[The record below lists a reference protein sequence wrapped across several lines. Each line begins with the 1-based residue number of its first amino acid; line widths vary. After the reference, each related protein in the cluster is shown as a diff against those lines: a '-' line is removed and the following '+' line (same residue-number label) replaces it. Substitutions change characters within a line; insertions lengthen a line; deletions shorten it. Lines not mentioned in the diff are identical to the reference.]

1 MHTKGDRVFMVTM
14 KARELFERSAAP
26 VEAPPKP
33 GVKPGAPP
41 VERPGA
47 PPAPG
52 KHPNPFRRRWTGP
65 QPTPRPAKACAE
77 GMTPGNFRQFD
88 RDIEK
93 EVAKTKTAKK
103 LFNRPNSGGMTAGN
117 FRQFD
122 RDAAKT
128 NKRPGA
134 PPAPGKQPNPIRR
147 RFNRDDAIKHGR
159 AKPLEDDAVK
169 ESAKNLIR
177 RLL

>member
-1 MHTKGDRVFMVTM
+1 MRTKADLVFSGSMR
-14 KARELFERSAAP
+14 ARELFERAAAP

-52 KHPNPFRRRWTGP
+52 KHPNPFRRRRHGTEPGP
-65 QPTPRPAKACAE
+65 MPKPKACAE
-77 GMTPGNFRQFD
+77 GMTPGNFRKFD

-93 EVAKTKTAKK
+93 VVAKTKTAKK

-117 FRQFD
+117 FRKFD

-128 NKRPGA
+128 K
-134 PPAPGKQPNPIRR
+134 KQ
-147 RFNRDDAIKHGR
+147 
-159 AKPLEDDAVK
+159 VK
-169 ESAKNLIR
+169 ESAKTLIR
-177 RLL
+177 TLR